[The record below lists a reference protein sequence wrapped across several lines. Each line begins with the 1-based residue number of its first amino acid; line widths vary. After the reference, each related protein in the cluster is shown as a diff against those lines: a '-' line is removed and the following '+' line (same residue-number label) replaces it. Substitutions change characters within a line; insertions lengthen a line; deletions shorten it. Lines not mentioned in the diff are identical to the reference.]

1 MKTCPSCRKTYTDES
16 LVFCL
21 DDGTRL
27 VREGAAGDPNATWN
41 ISPPGPTVA
50 SARPTPPTAQSTL
63 TSAPEQFQY
72 ARPPV
77 SPNDP
82 RGESRRSALPW
93 VFAIVMVI
101 GASGV
106 LVAWIVMRGSDDTS
120 GKYPMP
126 TPKPSVM
133 PSPTP
138 MPTTERPRE
147 MFTLLQ
153 NMTFEGSRITYYPRT
168 SFELCRADCAGD
180 AQCAGLTWIRP
191 GAYNPGDP
199 GMCYLM
205 SAVTKRVPH
214 ACCISAV
221 RN

>member
-1 MKTCPSCRKTYTDES
+1 MKICPSCSKTYTDES

-21 DDGTRL
+21 DDGARL
-27 VREGAAGDPNATWN
+27 VREGSPSDPNATWN
-41 ISPPGPTVA
+41 MPTPGPTVA
-50 SARPTPPTAQSTL
+50 SPRPTPPTAQSTI
-63 TSAPEQFQY
+63 TAGPEQFQM
-72 ARPPV
+72 ARPQAG
-77 SPNDP
+77 DA
-82 RGESRRSALPW
+82 RDESRRSGLPW
-93 VFAIVMVI
+93 VFAIVLVI

-106 LVAWIVMRGSDDTS
+106 LIAWIMMRSTDDTS

-138 MPTTERPRE
+138 MPTKEPPQE

-168 SFELCRADCAGD
+168 SFELCKSDCAGN
-180 AQCAGLTWIRP
+180 ATCKGLTWIRP

-205 SAVTKRVPH
+205 SAVTARVPH
-214 ACCISAV
+214 SCCISAV